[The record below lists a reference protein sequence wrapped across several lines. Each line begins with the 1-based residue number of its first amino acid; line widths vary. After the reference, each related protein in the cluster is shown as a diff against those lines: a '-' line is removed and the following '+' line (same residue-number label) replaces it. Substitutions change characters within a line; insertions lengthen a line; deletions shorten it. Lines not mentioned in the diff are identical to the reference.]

1 MSTTPAETSPL
12 STTIVS
18 ATGNELPVT
27 SLRDGRFGDLYR
39 LQRSLAEVDKPFYA
53 AFGEDEFVNEEGFR
67 ALVDNGDTLIAIDGQ
82 KDDAIDSFVCVAP
95 SVFARYYNAAVADI
109 FVGVDSA
116 QAKAGMFRK
125 WIDIANAHARKL
137 GYVTALVQTFV
148 TNAGA
153 YNDLREAGYEF
164 CAVLP
169 TSGQLR
175 GVGVTDTILWRKYV
189 AERNV
194 SSFSL
199 LYDLVCFGLSV
210 ILIYYRLFVCS
221 LSISPYFF

>member
-27 SLRDGRFGDLYR
+27 SLRDDRFEDLYR

-82 KDDAIDSFVCVAP
+82 KDDAVDSFVCVAP

-137 GYVTALVQTFV
+137 RYVTALVQTFV
-148 TNAGA
+148 TNVGA

-199 LYDLVCFGLSV
+199 LYDLVCYGLSV